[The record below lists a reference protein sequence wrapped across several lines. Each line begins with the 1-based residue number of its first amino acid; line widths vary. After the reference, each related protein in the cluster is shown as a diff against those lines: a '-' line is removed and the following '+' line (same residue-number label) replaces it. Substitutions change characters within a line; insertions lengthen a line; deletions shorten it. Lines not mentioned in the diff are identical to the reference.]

1 MSITLTIRDE
11 TASGKLYNE
20 VPLVFPSEQITIREL
35 IRERVYQEVQDY
47 NTRQTEQAFRGLIQ
61 PSETERTLN
70 APNPKTPAKPQK
82 QIDWKQQYDRA
93 LEAFQNNGFLVLV
106 GERQAESLDEVV
118 TLETGSQVAF
128 VKLALLVGG

>member
-20 VPLVFPSEQITIREL
+20 VPLVFPSEQITLREL

-47 NTRQTEQAFRGLIQ
+47 NNQQTETAFRGLVQ

-70 APNPKTPAKPQK
+70 APSKPQK

-106 GERQAESLDEVV
+106 GERQAEDLDEVI
-118 TLETGSQVAF
+118 TLDSGSQVSF
-128 VKLALLVGG
+128 VKLAILVGG

>member
-1 MSITLTIRDE
+1 MSLTLTIRDE

-20 VPLVFPSEQITIREL
+20 VPLVFPSEQITLREL

-47 NTRQTEQAFRGLIQ
+47 NNQQTETAFRGLVQ
-61 PSETERTLN
+61 PSEAEQTLN
-70 APNPKTPAKPQK
+70 AHKSPAPSKAHK

-106 GERQAESLDEVV
+106 GERQAEDLDEVI
-118 TLETGSQVAF
+118 TLNSASQVSF

>member
-20 VPLVFPSEQITIREL
+20 VPIVFPSEQITLREL

-47 NTRQTEQAFRGLIQ
+47 NTQQTEATFRGLVQ
-61 PSETERTLN
+61 PSETEQALN
-70 APNPKTPAKPQK
+70 GPTAKSPAKAKK

-106 GERQAESLDEVV
+106 GERQAEDLDEVI
-118 TLETGSQVAF
+118 TLESGSQVAF